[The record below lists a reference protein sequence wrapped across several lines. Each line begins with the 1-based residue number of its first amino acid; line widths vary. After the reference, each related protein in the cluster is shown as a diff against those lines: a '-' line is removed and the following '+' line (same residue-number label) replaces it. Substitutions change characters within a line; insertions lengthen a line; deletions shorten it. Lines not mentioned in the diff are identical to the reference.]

1 MKSKLQAI
9 WRIIWANES
18 LLKEGVK
25 MNEFDWNNIT
35 DLTYDGMFYIF
46 TDNTGKQA
54 RMDKEA
60 VIACVSNYKS
70 QQN

>member
-1 MKSKLQAI
+1 
-9 WRIIWANES
+9 
-18 LLKEGVK
+18 
-25 MNEFDWNNIT
+25 MNEFDWNNVT
-35 DLTYDGMFYIF
+35 DLTYDGMFYVF

>member
-1 MKSKLQAI
+1 
-9 WRIIWANES
+9 
-18 LLKEGVK
+18 
-25 MNEFDWNNIT
+25 MNEFDWNNVT
-35 DLTYDGMFYIF
+35 DLTYDGMFYVF

-70 QQN
+70 QQNQNWAALLKEG